1 MKPLTP
7 KIRKKQP
14 PTIPP
19 SSVYKVGKAKPP
31 IETRFQP
38 GHSGNPKGRPKG
50 AKNKSKPVKQYEAMS
65 AIIQRE
71 GRRTFKLTENG
82 RPISLPTIAV
92 VARAMVHKAIKGDH
106 RAQRDFLR
114 LCESAESIERQRSL
128 DAQREAADR
137 LRKIGANDTPWYHK
151 SSEELRE
158 EIQQDAE
165 ALGLQLIWRPR
176 EGRDP
181 Q

>member
-7 KIRKKQP
+7 KTRKKQP

-19 SSVYKVGKAKPP
+19 SSVYKVGKGKPP
-31 IETRFQP
+31 IETRFRL

-71 GRRTFKLTENG
+71 ARRTLELTENG
-82 RPISLPTIAV
+82 RPISLPIISV
-92 VARAMVHKAIKGDH
+92 IVRAMMHKAIKGDH
-106 RAQRDFLR
+106 RAQRDFLK

-128 DAQREAADR
+128 DAQREADR
-137 LRKIGANDTPWYHK
+137 LRKIGANDNPRYDK
-151 SSEELRE
+151 SSEELKE
-158 EIQQDAE
+158 EIQRDAE
-165 ALGLQLIWRPR
+165 ELGIQIIWPPR
-176 EGRDP
+176 GGRDR

>member
-1 MKPLTP
+1 MKLLTP
-7 KIRKKQP
+7 RIRKKQP

-19 SSVYKVGKAKPP
+19 SSVYKVGKSKPP
-31 IETRFQP
+31 IETRFRP

-71 GRRTFKLTENG
+71 GRRILKLTENG
-82 RPISLPTIAV
+82 RPISLPMIAV
-92 VARAMVHKAIKGDH
+92 IARAMMHKAIKCDH

-128 DAQREAADR
+128 DAQREAADHS
-137 LRKIGANDTPWYHK
+137 RKIGANDTPWYHK
-151 SSEELRE
+151 SSVELRE
-158 EIQQDAE
+158 EIQQEAE
-165 ALGLQLIWRPR
+165 ELGFQIIWRPR

>member
-128 DAQREAADR
+128 DAQREAAD
-137 LRKIGANDTPWYHK
+137 GANDTPWYHK

>member
-1 MKPLTP
+1 
-7 KIRKKQP
+7 
-14 PTIPP
+14 
-19 SSVYKVGKAKPP
+19 
-31 IETRFQP
+31 
-38 GHSGNPKGRPKG
+38 
-50 AKNKSKPVKQYEAMS
+50 MS
-65 AIIQRE
+65 CAVHADRGSE
-71 GRRTFKLTENG
+71 GRCTASPRG
-82 RPISLPTIAV
+82 
-92 VARAMVHKAIKGDH
+92 GDH

-137 LRKIGANDTPWYHK
+137 LRKIGANDSPWYHK

-158 EIQQDAE
+158 EIQQEAE
-165 ALGLQLIWRPR
+165 ELGFHWRPR

>member
-19 SSVYKVGKAKPP
+19 CSVYKVGKAKPP

-137 LRKIGANDTPWYHK
+137 ANDTPWYHK